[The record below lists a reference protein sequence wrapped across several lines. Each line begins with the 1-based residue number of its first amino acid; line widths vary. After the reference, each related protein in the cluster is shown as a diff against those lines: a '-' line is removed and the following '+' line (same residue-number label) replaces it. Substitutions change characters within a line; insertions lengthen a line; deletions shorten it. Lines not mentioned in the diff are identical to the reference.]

1 MLCNE
6 RSMSFSSLKAGTII
20 EIFTL
25 TVCTLDHKEVDYIAN
40 LSNTD
45 ACWLMRSSGQSGVV
59 RSSDLLSQLPFCA
72 ATERD
77 AVLVPRPRKNGFYG
91 IRTASMTWITPL
103 LASMSVLMTFAPPT
117 VTLPASTLMAS
128 SLPFKV
134 LALVVVRSAAINLP
148 GRTWYVSTATSFS
161 LFSGLSRFSTVPA
174 GSLAKASSVGAKTVK
189 GPLPFKVSTSPA
201 AFTAAT
207 RVLNCPAAAATP
219 TMVFCSAA
227 ETVFMGTNTSAAKA
241 AAMRVIFFMSY
252 GFDFC
257 VGCGGDKCLLM
268 SINAGAS
275 PLGADYS
282 LLNSRYLRIRV
293 VPPDVY
299 TWVGAFDPHLV
310 RKCLACSPIAVFCSG
325 VRRLLDCALP

>member
-25 TVCTLDHKEVDYIAN
+25 TVCTLDHKEVDYIAEPQQYGCLLADAKAAGN
-40 LSNTD
+40 LAWSGRATCLANCLFVQQPSAT
-45 ACWLMRSSGQSGVV
+45 RSWFRV
-59 RSSDLLSQLPFCA
+59 RA
-72 ATERD
+72 
-77 AVLVPRPRKNGFYG
+77 KMFYG
-91 IRTASMTWITPL
+91 IRTPSMTWITPL
-103 LASMSVLMTFAPPT
+103 LASMSVLVTFAPPT
-117 VTLPASTLMAS
+117 VTLPASTLMGS

-207 RVLNCPAAAATP
+207 RVLNCPAPAATP
-219 TMVFCSAA
+219 KMVFCSAA
-227 ETVFMGTNTSAAKA
+227 ERLLMVTNTSAAKA
-241 AAMRVIFFMSY
+241 AAMRVIFFMRLR
-252 GFDFC
+252 FDFC
-257 VGCGGDKCLLM
+257 LGRGGDKCLLI
-268 SINAGAS
+268 SVNAGAS

-293 VPPDVY
+293 APPDV
-299 TWVGAFDPHLV
+299 
-310 RKCLACSPIAVFCSG
+310 
-325 VRRLLDCALP
+325 